1 LIREI
6 KNLIILP
13 NAIGDIILSSEL
25 IKNCNYS
32 GWVILVKKDFYGW
45 VKKFLHNKYLSN
57 ITNSLNISDSY
68 NIIIDLCGQ
77 DETIDNLKKVRSV
90 NCLIGCYN
98 NNIYDEKI
106 DFIESVS
113 KSSVFL
119 YYLNLQEKIFG
130 LIPDVS
136 YPSNHILSKKEYD
149 VLIYPFSGNKEKDW
163 NMNNFLLVYEY
174 LKEKNLKVKFLNPTP
189 CNRDIENVSMNDILR
204 TYDWNDSTNEI
215 LKSNI
220 LLTNDS
226 SISHIGAFL
235 GIFTISIFI
244 KFNPKLWF
252 PYPKSIGIPII
263 DKKNNRFEYVIQKIE
278 QYFDENL

>member
-1 LIREI
+1 M

-25 IKNCNYS
+25 IKYCNYS
-32 GWVILVKKDFYGW
+32 GWVILVKEDFYKW
-45 VKKFLHNKYLSN
+45 VEKFLNNRYLSN
-57 ITNSLNISDSY
+57 ITHYLNISDSY

-77 DETIDNLKKVRSV
+77 DETINYLKKVRSI
-90 NCLIGCYN
+90 NNLIGCFN
-98 NNIYDEKI
+98 NNIYDLKI
-106 DFIESVS
+106 DFTEIVS

-174 LKEKNLKVKFLNPTP
+174 LKEKNLKVKFLNPIP
-189 CNRDIENVSMNDILR
+189 CNRDIENVSINDILI
-204 TYDWNDSTNEI
+204 TNDWNDSTNEI

-244 KFNPKLWF
+244 KFNPQLWF
-252 PYPKSIGIPII
+252 PYPKNIGIPII
-263 DKKNNRFEYVIQKIE
+263 DKKNNRLEYVIQKLE
-278 QYFDENL
+278 QFYNKNL

>member
-1 LIREI
+1 M
-6 KNLIILP
+6 KNMIILP

-32 GWVILVKKDFYGW
+32 GWVILVKEDFYSW
-45 VKKFLHNKYLSN
+45 VEKFLCFKYLSN
-57 ITNSLNISDSY
+57 ITHYLNISDSY

-77 DETIDNLKKVRSV
+77 DETIDSLKKVRSI
-90 NCLIGCYN
+90 NSLIGCYN
-98 NNIYDEKI
+98 NNIYDKKI
-106 DFIESVS
+106 DFTEIVS
-113 KSSVFL
+113 KSSVFVF
-119 YYLNLQEKIFG
+119 YLNLQKKIFG
-130 LIPDVS
+130 LNPNVT
-136 YPSNHILSKKEYD
+136 YPSNQILSKKEYD

-163 NMNNFLLVYEY
+163 NLNNFLLVYKY
-174 LKEKNLKVKFLNPTP
+174 LIEKNLKVKFLNPIP
-189 CNRDIENVSMNDILR
+189 CNRNIESVSMNDILR
-204 TYDWNDSTNEI
+204 TNDWNDSTNEI

-235 GIFTISIFI
+235 GVYTISIFI

-252 PYPKSIGIPII
+252 PYPKSIGIPIL

-278 QYFDENL
+278 QYFEENR

>member
-1 LIREI
+1 M

-32 GWVILVKKDFYGW
+32 GWVILVKEDFYKW

-57 ITNSLNISDSY
+57 ITNYLNISDSY

-90 NCLIGCYN
+90 NSLIGCFN

-113 KSSVFL
+113 KSSVFVF
-119 YYLNLQEKIFG
+119 YLNLQKKIFG

-136 YPSNHILSKKEYD
+136 YPSNHILYKKEYD

-163 NMNNFLLVYEY
+163 NMNNFRLVYEY
-174 LKEKNLKVKFLNPTP
+174 LREKNLKVKFLNPIP
-189 CNRDIENVSMNDILR
+189 CNRNIESVSMNDILR
-204 TYDWNDSTNEI
+204 TNNWNDSTNEI

-235 GIFTISIFI
+235 GIYTISIFI
-244 KFNPKLWF
+244 KYNPMLWF

-278 QYFDENL
+278 QYFEENR